1 MANKLITSAMFD
13 EVRVEHYGVKGMK
26 WGVRRTPEQLGHRS
40 RKSEIEK
47 SESNQKIN
55 GLEVY
60 LLGLGVSLIIVSK
73 EVKLIVE
80 GVRYAASNV
89 GNEKV
94 MKIVDDENL
103 KITKLKDVK
112 KIEPPETLQQSLK
125 NVNNTRSI
133 NKNFKNNC
141 PNTTMGYEL
150 RRRGYDVKA
159 KPSPS
164 GEYLYDIKKSYNIK
178 ESDVFKIKNL
188 NDFRNNK
195 LNNKKINDYF
205 DSVPDG
211 YRGAVQVTWASM
223 GAGHIFNV
231 EKTNGKIIF
240 IDAQSGR
247 SGEFKGLNF
256 LADTAKKTADG
267 LLFTKFSSNPS
278 NYLYNASS
286 VEIFRIDNAQI
297 NDEEISKRLLKG

>member
-13 EVRVEHYGVKGMK
+13 EARVEHYGVKGMK

-40 RKSEIEK
+40 QKSEIEE
-47 SESNQKIN
+47 SNSNQKIN
-55 GLEVY
+55 GLEGY
-60 LLGLGVSLIIVSK
+60 LLGIGISLIVG
-73 EVKLIVE
+73 

-89 GNEKV
+89 GNKKV
-94 MKIVDDENL
+94 MKLVDDENL

-164 GEYLYDIKKSYNIK
+164 GESLYDIKQSYNIK
-178 ESDVFKIKNL
+178 DSDVFKIKNL
-188 NDFRNNK
+188 NSFGQNK

-256 LADTAKKTADG
+256 MANAAKKTADG

-278 NYLYNASS
+278 NYLNNASS